1 MIIDAIRYTLQNP
14 DGVFWKEND
23 YHKQKELEL
32 RNPILSSTD
41 TPVDWAVL
49 LKKRKSRKIK

>member
-23 YHKQKELEL
+23 YQKQKELEL
-32 RNPILSSTD
+32 RNPILSYS
-41 TPVDWAVL
+41 
-49 LKKRKSRKIK
+49 KKKIKKNKMRQKTS

>member
-23 YHKQKELEL
+23 YHSLVTQKENQE
-32 RNPILSSTD
+32 
-41 TPVDWAVL
+41 
-49 LKKRKSRKIK
+49 K

>member
-49 LKKRKSRKIK
+49 LKKENQEK